1 MGEYYAIGSDGIKAR
16 GVGVDQGLREMFNDS
31 QETWRPMS
39 MSELRLVF
47 TALPGPGDECVF
59 VEAEDASG
67 RSIKCG
73 EWRERDDGLVELV
86 VTALP
91 DAS

>member
-1 MGEYYAIGSDGIKAR
+1 
-16 GVGVDQGLREMFNDS
+16 
-31 QETWRPMS
+31 